1 MVAAKITLPK
11 LMDAFDTDAE
21 CRAALEQLRWPNGV
35 RCLRCDSASISRIK
49 TRRQFDCNA
58 CRYRFSVTTG
68 TIFND
73 SHLALPKWFMAVL
86 LMCEAK
92 KGISSNQ
99 LMRTLGVAKKTAWYL
114 NHRIRE
120 AMSTIHQE
128 QLGGSVEVDE
138 TYIGGRH
145 KGYDWRAHK
154 AVVLGALQRDGRIII
169 RSGGKKTTNEDLRQ
183 FVRET
188 VANGAARIITD
199 EHPAYRH
206 IGDEDTIHES
216 VNHRDKE
223 YVRGDVHT
231 NGIEGAFGLFKRSIV
246 GSFHQ
251 ISHKHLDRYLDEFE
265 FKYNNRKNA
274 FLFRETLTRLI
285 TAKPL
290 QYDKLTA

>member
-1 MVAAKITLPK
+1 MVAAKMTLPK

-21 CRAALEQLRWPNGV
+21 CRAVLEQLRWPNGV
-35 RCLRCDSASISRIK
+35 RCLRCDSDSISRIK
-49 TRRQFDCNA
+49 TRKQFDCNA

-92 KGISSNQ
+92 KGMSANQ

-120 AMSTIHQE
+120 AMSTVQE
-128 QLGGSVEVDE
+128 PLDGSVEVDE
-138 TYIGGRH
+138 TYVGGRH
-145 KGYDWRAHK
+145 KGFDWRHK
-154 AVVLGALQRDGRIII
+154 KAMVLGALQRDGRIVIKA
-169 RSGGKKTTNEDLRQ
+169 GNTPHTNEELRQ
-183 FVRET
+183 FVRDT
-188 VANGAARIITD
+188 VADGAKRIITD
-199 EHPAYRH
+199 EHPAYRRV
-206 IGDEDTIHES
+206 GDWDTFHFT
-216 VNHRDKE
+216 VNHSEKE
-223 YVRGDVHT
+223 YVRGDIHT

-251 ISHKHLDRYLDEFE
+251 VSHKHLDRYLDEFE

-274 FLFRETLTRLI
+274 FLFRETLTRLVNGKVL
-285 TAKPL
+285 T
-290 QYDKLTA
+290 YEKLTA